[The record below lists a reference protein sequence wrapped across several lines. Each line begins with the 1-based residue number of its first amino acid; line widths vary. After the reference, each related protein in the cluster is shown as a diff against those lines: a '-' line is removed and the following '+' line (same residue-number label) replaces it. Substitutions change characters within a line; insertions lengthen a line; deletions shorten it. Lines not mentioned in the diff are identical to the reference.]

1 MLHIVKPAVCGA
13 RPASVSVNFW
23 QVGGAED
30 SPSQVSRQ
38 VIRAELRG
46 DGFRLVS
53 ALWDALNHPSRFA
66 TPQSTIDAVMYSL
79 RGGAAV
85 LSRDDVQRR
94 LAVIDETQLL
104 KMIDLLQK
112 RDGKIAPRWS
122 DDEVEQLMQTW
133 TACHG

>member
-1 MLHIVKPAVCGA
+1 MTALPE
-13 RPASVSVNFW
+13 NW
-23 QVGGAED
+23 D
-30 SPSQVSRQ
+30 
-38 VIRAELRG
+38 
-46 DGFRLVS
+46 RLS
-53 ALWDALNHPSRFA
+53 LGALWNALNDPRRYP

-79 RGGAAV
+79 RGGVAV
-85 LSRDDVQRR
+85 LSRDDVQHR

-122 DDEVEQLMQTW
+122 DEEVEQLMQTW

>member
-1 MLHIVKPAVCGA
+1 MP
-13 RPASVSVNFW
+13 
-23 QVGGAED
+23 GGAVMSD
-30 SPSQVSRQ
+30 LPKNSDRLP
-38 VIRAELRG
+38 G
-46 DGFRLVS
+46 D
-53 ALWDALNHPSRFA
+53 ALWNALNAPSRFA

-79 RGGAAV
+79 RGGTAV

-122 DDEVEQLMQTW
+122 DEQVEQLMQTW

>member
-1 MLHIVKPAVCGA
+1 MFCATGERHKAFRLQNPKTQPT
-13 RPASVSVNFW
+13 
-23 QVGGAED
+23 
-30 SPSQVSRQ
+30 
-38 VIRAELRG
+38 RAELRG
-46 DGFRLVS
+46 DDICDACGITARS
-53 ALWDALNHPSRFA
+53 SAHALWNALNDPARHA

-79 RGGAAV
+79 RGCAAV

-104 KMIDLLQK
+104 KMLDLLQT

-122 DDEVEQLMQTW
+122 DEEVEQLMQTW